1 MMIVLRSYVGKNNA
15 NEPISYN
22 ERNSYDWKN
31 LFAAFLK
38 SFNPGWS
45 KNSNRVLESANLE
58 FGSALFLDELL
69 FDATEMFISK
79 NC

>member
-31 LFAAFLK
+31 LFAASLK
-38 SFNPGWS
+38 SFNPGWN
-45 KNSNRVLESANLE
+45 KTSNRVLKNANLE
-58 FGSALFLDELL
+58 SGSAFFLLELL
-69 FDATEMFISK
+69 FDATAMFISK

>member
-1 MMIVLRSYVGKNNA
+1 MIVLRSYVGKDNA

-31 LFAAFLK
+31 LFAASLK
-38 SFNPGWS
+38 PLNPASS
-45 KNSNRVLESANLE
+45 KTSNRVLKSANLE
-58 FGSALFLDELL
+58 FRSALFLVELL
-69 FDATEMFISK
+69 FDTTEMFISK

>member
-1 MMIVLRSYVGKNNA
+1 MMIVLRSYVGKNKA

-31 LFAAFLK
+31 LFAASLK
-38 SFNPGWS
+38 PLNPASS
-45 KNSNRVLESANLE
+45 KTSNRVLKSANLE
-58 FGSALFLDELL
+58 SGSTLFLVELL
-69 FDATEMFISK
+69 FDATAMFISK